1 MPVCSIGER
10 SRKNQGAIREIRKLH
25 VLSVGLDL
33 RLNKPVLLSAGLGQ
47 LTTAEFFPILS
58 HQKTEQ
64 ERDSSCCPNT

>member
-33 RLNKPVLLSAGLGQ
+33 RPVLLSAGLGQ